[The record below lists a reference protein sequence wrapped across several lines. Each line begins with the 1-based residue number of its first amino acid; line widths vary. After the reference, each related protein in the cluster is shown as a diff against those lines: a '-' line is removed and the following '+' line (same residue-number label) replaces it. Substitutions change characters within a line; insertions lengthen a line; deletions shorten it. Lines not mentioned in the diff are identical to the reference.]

1 MSDIDFSQLEKFSK
15 NWQEGTKQFDDFLRK
30 FLTEMANRL
39 LAKVKP
45 RTPVDT
51 GALRAAWQI
60 GEIRGSGRNI
70 EIEILNFMDY
80 ASFVELGHRTIA
92 GTWVEG
98 RFMLTISIDEIYREM
113 PARFQQQF
121 RVWLTERGM
130 A

>member
-1 MSDIDFSQLEKFSK
+1 MSDIDFSQLEKFAR
-15 NWQEGTKQFDDFLRK
+15 NWQEGTKQFDDFLRR

-51 GALRAAWQI
+51 GALREAWQI

-80 ASFVELGHRTIA
+80 ASFVELGHRTVA

-98 RFMLTISIDEIYREM
+98 RFMLTISLDEIYREM
-113 PARFQQQF
+113 PARLHSQLKEWFQQ
-121 RVWLTERGM
+121 RGM